1 MTNGLV
7 HHRLL
12 THRPVSWRWMLLL
25 SATDIALISFGVVIG
40 GGFRSFIFLA
50 YYPSL
55 AVFAVVFSSRWLTLA
70 WTTTAA
76 VAYVAVCLVAGPGL
90 DLGAGNEKV
99 LVARL
104 AVMYTMVVGIG
115 FITWFERVRWR
126 AAVTGERQLRQERIE
141 LSQTIHDTT
150 AQTAYM
156 IGLGIHRARNLAG
169 ASNQDLTAALDATL
183 ELSRA
188 AMWEMRDPID
198 AGHLLEGREL
208 GRVLW
213 SHCATFEKITGVPTE
228 LSQSGTEPSLATET
242 RTRLFSIAH
251 NALTNAFLH
260 ARPTRVEV
268 TLSFEADQISLSV
281 SEDGVGLPDG
291 HAQRGRD
298 FNGMRADAERMGGT
312 LTVESAR
319 GEGTTVTCVV
329 PHETVDEGV

>member
-104 AVMYTMVVGIG
+104 AVMYTNGGGHRFYHLVRTRPVARCGYRGAAAAARTHRTLPDDSRHHRPDRLHDRPGDSPGQESGRSVQPGPNGRSGRDPGAVQIGHVGDG
-115 FITWFERVRWR
+115 
-126 AAVTGERQLRQERIE
+126 
-141 LSQTIHDTT
+141 
-150 AQTAYM
+150 
-156 IGLGIHRARNLAG
+156 
-169 ASNQDLTAALDATL
+169 
-183 ELSRA
+183 
-188 AMWEMRDPID
+188 DPID